1 VVQSPSVPSQSLS
14 GSPSAAA
21 LDRRRF
27 LTLSSAGVAALS
39 LGGLAR
45 SAEAAT
51 DLAAVPLSVGYL
63 VNSTELPSFDALT
76 WRPYL
81 AGADPE
87 AGPRASWVSPYAWHV
102 EPAHRLP
109 IGEQELAG
117 ETIEVRVHG
126 LYPEPPGRSWFVSAH
141 LDVLYPAPAELE
153 PVLGRGAM
161 LPHFAWSLSPRSV
174 PSPSPPNRFDL
185 PLGHDGG
192 LDLRLRVSPGR
203 GLVGGGLRR
212 GRSGLAAPA
221 EWRFAT
227 RFTVDT
233 AAGMPRLCRGVYFLG
248 LAPDVWRQP
257 VLLPGP
263 GEPER
268 PDLCSIVISV
278 EQSAGEQTG

>member
-1 VVQSPSVPSQSLS
+1 MVQSPSGPLS
-14 GSPSAAA
+14 PFIASPASAI
-21 LDRRRF
+21 DRRRF

-39 LGGLAR
+39 LAGLAR
-45 SAEAAT
+45 SAEAAA
-51 DLAAVPLSVGYL
+51 DLSAAPLSVGYL
-63 VNSTELPSFDALT
+63 LYSGELPSFDALT

-87 AGPRASWVSPYAWHV
+87 VGPRATWISPYGWHV

-109 IGEQELAG
+109 IGDQELAG

-126 LYPEPPGRSWFVSAH
+126 LYPEPPGRSWFVSAD

-153 PVLGRGAM
+153 PLLGSGAM

-203 GLVGGGLRR
+203 GLVRGGVRR
-212 GRSGLAAPA
+212 NGLAAPVA
-221 EWRFAT
+221 WRFAT

-233 AAGMPRLCRGVYFLG
+233 AAGLPRLCRGVYFLG

-278 EQSAGEQTG
+278 ERAAGEHVQLR